1 MAKQPTGGKG
11 GSRFEN
17 FGKKVDEQFSQAI
30 PRVEEELKKLI
41 AHLND
46 EVVPQLR
53 QGSSQALRTAAER
66 LRKLAEQLDDSPGTG
81 AR

>member
-1 MAKQPTGGKG
+1 MADQPTGGKSS
-11 GSRFEN
+11 SRFEN
-17 FGKKVDEQFSQAI
+17 FGKKVDEQFNQAI

-53 QGSSQALRTAAER
+53 HGSSQALRAAAER
-66 LRKLAEQLDDSPGTG
+66 LRKLAEQLDDGTSTG

>member
-1 MAKQPTGGKG
+1 MADQPTGSKG
-11 GSRFEN
+11 SSRFES

-30 PRVEEELKKLI
+30 PRVEEEVKKLI

-66 LRKLAEQLDDSPGTG
+66 LRKLAEQLDDGPGTG

>member
-1 MAKQPTGGKG
+1 MADQPASGKG
-11 GSRFEN
+11 TSRFEN
-17 FGKKVDEQFSQAI
+17 FGKKVDEQFNQAI

-46 EVVPQLR
+46 EVVPQIR
-53 QGSSQALRTAAER
+53 QNSSQALRAAAER
-66 LRKLAEQLDDSPGTG
+66 LQKLAEQLDNGPGTG